1 MHAEAPLEEDAVI
14 FRDGRGVAEKVLE
27 DGGAAARRMH
37 ALGHLGELQRIAEE
51 NQVAGG
57 RAHGQRVGERH
68 LAGLV
73 DHEVVERAVQLRA
86 EKSHA
91 VPAKSW
97 TPAGAFA
104 NAELSA
110 SLRM

>member
-37 ALGHLGELQRIAEE
+37 ALGHLGELQRIPEE

-57 RAHGQRVGERH
+57 RAHGQRVGEGH

-73 DHEVVERAVQLRA
+73 DHEVVERAVQLGAGEEPRRSREELDA
-86 EKSHA
+86 G
-91 VPAKSW
+91 
-97 TPAGAFA
+97 GAFA